1 MTAAAA
7 APAPVPVERRP
18 LLSMSGLRA
27 SYGQVEVLHGID
39 LTVGRDE
46 AVVVLGANGAG
57 KTTLLRSIC
66 RMVRTSGELLLD
78 GAPVDGRRTHEMVG
92 LGVALVPQGRG
103 TLTDLSVDDNL
114 RAGAYVR
121 RDGDVQADIDS
132 WYETFPRLAERRSQ
146 SAGSL
151 SGGEQ
156 QMFAIARALMSR
168 PRLLLLDEPSLGLAP
183 LVVERLFEVLARV
196 NEERELGMV
205 VVEQNADLAL
215 RLARRGYVLE
225 AGTVALEGSAAEL
238 QDNDQV
244 RRAYLGF

>member
-1 MTAAAA
+1 MTAAAT
-7 APAPVPVERRP
+7 APAGSPPTPPP
-18 LLSMSGLRA
+18 LLSMRGVRA
-27 SYGQVEVLHGID
+27 SYGEVEVLHGID

-66 RMVRTSGELLLD
+66 RMVRTSGEILLD
-78 GAPVDGRRTHEMVG
+78 GASVTGRRTHEMVG
-92 LGVALVPQGRG
+92 LGVSLVPQGRG
-103 TLTDLSVDDNL
+103 TLTELSVEDNL

-121 RDGDVQADIDS
+121 RDDSVEADIEY

-156 QMFAIARALMSR
+156 QMLAIARAMMSR

-183 LVVERLFEVLARV
+183 LVVEQLFEVLGQV
-196 NEERELGMV
+196 TDERAIGLV
-205 VVEQNADLAL
+205 VVEQNADIAL
-215 RLARRGYVLE
+215 RVARRGYVLE
-225 AGTVALEGSAAEL
+225 AGRVVLTGSAAEL
-238 QDNDQV
+238 RDNDQV
-244 RRAYLGF
+244 RRAYLGY